1 LLPFALAG
9 SNPRYHYRLQRI
21 SDPALKT
28 VLAIGFGPTASD
40 DMPKRSP
47 NSTPNNPTGGAA
59 SMINSRA
66 ANGETAAFG
75 EEFAEP
81 FLAHYDGVRGHP
93 CAELCRNGIGSTA
106 LRGEVLCRN
115 CNPAALLKNR
125 NEFVIG
131 SLKTNGSDHIEQG
144 ER

>member
-1 LLPFALAG
+1 MRSRSEKSLHGIAAICSCWRKSAVPLSSTVDVLRSG
-9 SNPRYHYRLQRI
+9 TQ
-21 SDPALKT
+21 T

-93 CAELCRNGIGSTA
+93 RAELCRNGIGSTA

-115 CNPAALLKNR
+115 CNPAALLKT
-125 NEFVIG
+125 G
-131 SLKTNGSDHIEQG
+131 TSSL
-144 ER
+144 

>member
-1 LLPFALAG
+1 MF
-9 SNPRYHYRLQRI
+9 

-66 ANGETAAFG
+66 ANGETAKSQT
-75 EEFAEP
+75 
-81 FLAHYDGVRGHP
+81 R
-93 CAELCRNGIGSTA
+93 
-106 LRGEVLCRN
+106 
-115 CNPAALLKNR
+115 PAASSGRRTSEKS
-125 NEFVIG
+125 G
-131 SLKTNGSDHIEQG
+131 SSECNVCEARYRARD
-144 ER
+144 

>member
-1 LLPFALAG
+1 MF
-9 SNPRYHYRLQRI
+9 

-28 VLAIGFGPTASD
+28 VLVIGFGPTASD
-40 DMPKRSP
+40 DMPKRSL

-106 LRGEVLCRN
+106 LRGECFVETLI
-115 CNPAALLKNR
+115 PLL
-125 NEFVIG
+125 
-131 SLKTNGSDHIEQG
+131 L
-144 ER
+144 